1 MQAPTDF
8 LAETRPTSS
17 RLVTALPTRWRAET
31 AATLVI
37 VDANDKT
44 IDCETKDLPG
54 ARRLIVGRYALVRAK
69 GEFGLRLPAG
79 RRFFNLTE
87 NLKIP
92 IGSTIDPNDSVVT
105 LATARNRSGARQ
117 VALVSGGRF
126 TVRQRGDRRPVT
138 ELRLA
143 GAPPDCPVA
152 SRRQGVAKRRPP
164 RKLDVE
170 IGKKKQRGRYMVRG
184 KYSIGGRPAQLG
196 RPRIA
201 ATEPSQPSRA
211 GRYECKTSSATGPS
225 SYGLA
230 TVTWRAALST
240 ARAIKPD
247 AAPRQ
252 PKHASSGRLG
262 VYAGVLA
269 AIGELASGTNSAR
282 SKSIQLLG
290 TPSQ

>member
-1 MQAPTDF
+1 
-8 LAETRPTSS
+8 
-17 RLVTALPTRWRAET
+17 
-31 AATLVI
+31 LVI

-170 IGKKKQRGRYMVRG
+170 IGKRNSV
-184 KYSIGGRPAQLG
+184 
-196 RPRIA
+196 A
-201 ATEPSQPSRA
+201 AIWCGA
-211 GRYECKTSSATGPS
+211 
-225 SYGLA
+225 
-230 TVTWRAALST
+230 ST
-240 ARAIKPD
+240 ASGGDRHSLGDRGSLRRNPHNRQERDGTSAKPRAQPD
-247 AAPRQ
+247 RHRTGWPQLPGAPR
-252 PKHASSGRLG
+252 
-262 VYAGVLA
+262 
-269 AIGELASGTNSAR
+269 
-282 SKSIQLLG
+282 
-290 TPSQ
+290 